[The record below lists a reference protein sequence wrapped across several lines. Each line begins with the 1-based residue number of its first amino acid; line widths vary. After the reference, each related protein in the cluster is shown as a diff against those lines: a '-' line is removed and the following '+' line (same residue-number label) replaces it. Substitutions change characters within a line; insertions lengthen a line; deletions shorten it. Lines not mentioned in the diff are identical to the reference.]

1 MAKIHEKVMRADFA
15 KSLKRLIIFA
25 VCVMLLGGGT
35 SAFVLATQIGGA
47 ASAIR
52 QREQVVEEYRG
63 DGQTGE
69 EYHGDE
75 EQAGKEYRG
84 DGEQYRGYGDREG
97 KDREEYDFL
106 DNMTITG
113 PVVGALI
120 TLGITA
126 LLESLSL
133 FLFWLLIAAWLY
145 QAAIRSGMN
154 GLLWL
159 AVGLAGN
166 VFGAIAFLLA
176 RSFIRKK
183 CPSCG
188 TFLPVKVQYCPKCG
202 AAMYEKCVDCGEGC
216 AVDDTFCRACGRPLH
231 AGRN

>member
-1 MAKIHEKVMRADFA
+1 MSKIHEKVMKADFV

-35 SAFVLATQIGGA
+35 SAVVLATQIGGA

-52 QREQVVEEYRG
+52 QREQDVEEYRG
-63 DGQTGE
+63 DGQTVE

-84 DGEQYRGYGDREG
+84 DEH
-97 KDREEYDFL
+97 DFL

-120 TLGITA
+120 TLGLTA

-133 FLFWLLIAAWLY
+133 LMFWLLIAAWLY
-145 QAAIRSGMN
+145 QAAVRSGMN

-166 VFGAIAFLLA
+166 VFGAAAFLLA
-176 RSFIRKK
+176 RSFTRIK

-188 TFLPVKVQYCPKCG
+188 AFLPVKAQYCPKCG
-202 AAMYEKCVDCGEGC
+202 AALYEKCADCGEAC
-216 AVDDTFCRACGRPLH
+216 AVDDTFCRACGKPLG
-231 AGRN
+231 AVRD

>member
-1 MAKIHEKVMRADFA
+1 MSKIHEKVMKADFA

-35 SAFVLATQIGGA
+35 SAVVLATQIGGA

-52 QREQVVEEYRG
+52 QREQDVEEYRG
-63 DGQTGE
+63 
-69 EYHGDE
+69 H
-75 EQAGKEYRG
+75 
-84 DGEQYRGYGDREG
+84 GDREG
-97 KDREEYDFL
+97 KEGDGWDEHDFL

-120 TLGITA
+120 TLGLTA
-126 LLESLSL
+126 LLESLFL
-133 FLFWLLIAAWLY
+133 LLFWLLIAAWLY
-145 QAAIRSGMN
+145 QAAVRSGMN

-166 VFGAIAFLLA
+166 VFGAAAFLLA
-176 RSFIRKK
+176 RSFTRIK

-188 TFLPVKVQYCPKCG
+188 ACLPVKAQYCPKCG
-202 AAMYEKCVDCGEGC
+202 VALYEKCADCGEAC
-216 AVDDTFCRACGRPLH
+216 AVDDTFCRACGKPLG
-231 AGRN
+231 AVRD